1 MRFRLVE
8 KIQDEQ
14 APNEN
19 NTVNNTDEKPNKVEP
34 EQSKKVEKPI
44 GADVNK
50 KSPEQEIIDIKKN
63 TKATF
68 IE

>member
-14 APNEN
+14 SPSEN
-19 NTVNNTDEKPNKVEP
+19 HTVNNTDEKPNKVET

-44 GADVNK
+44 GANVNK
-50 KSPEQEIIDIKKN
+50 RTPEQEIIDIKKN